1 MSFESTKNYKEY
13 LQYKQLKSTL
23 VCNYKGIDLIKALS
37 VDIIEITV
45 CKHKKTIKSILVSLL
60 RRLDIKPLHEAF
72 CQHKTVFTFNFPTRN
87 DHWDLVMAMSKDV
100 KDATVIPL
108 QYHYVFWFNFWLW
121 FKYFFS
127 ISCKVKTSF
136 RNRLYL
142 TARCLFFVR
151 IIKHLNIYFSD
162 NAYPTKIYVPFC
174 SQTYT
179 ESCLTLFFKQKG
191 LKTFNVFHGILGRYK
206 MFFTNDVVAG
216 ENILAEHI
224 LVFNETQKSD
234 LIRNFGIN
242 ANRIAI
248 AGNPKYSAKNIA
260 VKNSF
265 KSSIILGGISPFDV
279 YLEQLL
285 LLADKIAETEKISFS
300 LKPHPLS
307 RIQTTKTFQK
317 CKHIQLINKELTLK
331 QIFDSDKFD
340 FAITHNTSTYYECMY
355 YGLLSLRWGM
365 GENFDYDGFDDKF
378 YDMDS
383 FLQIVKRYKNEDMQI
398 MNQKIKRLLVN
409 SYGMGI
415 DNYGQLI
422 R

>member
-37 VDIIEITV
+37 VDIIEVFV
-45 CKHKKTIKSILVSLL
+45 CKHKKTIKNILVPLL
-60 RRLDIKPLHEAF
+60 RRLDIKPLHEAL
-72 CQHKTVFTFNFPTRN
+72 CQYKTVFTFDAPNRK
-87 DHWDLVMAMSKDV
+87 DHWNLVTAMSKDV

-108 QYHYVFWFNFWLW
+108 HYHYIFWFNFGLW

-127 ISCKVKTSF
+127 ISCKIKTSF

-151 IIKHLNIYFSD
+151 IIKNLNIYFSD
-162 NAYPTKIYVPFC
+162 NVYPSKIYVPFC

-179 ESCLTLFFKQKG
+179 EACLTLFFKQKG
-191 LKTFNVFHGILGRYK
+191 LKTFNVFHGIFGRYK
-206 MFFTNDVVAG
+206 MFLTNDVANG
-216 ENILAEHI
+216 ENILAEHV
-224 LVFNETQKSD
+224 LAFNETQKND
-234 LIRNFGIN
+234 LIKYFGIN
-242 ANRIAI
+242 TNRIAI
-248 AGNPKYSAKNIA
+248 AGNPKYPAKNIS

-265 KSSIILGGISPFDV
+265 KSAIILGGIYPYDS

-285 LLADKIAETEKISFS
+285 LLADKISQTEKISFS

-307 RIQTTKTFQK
+307 KIETTETFQN
-317 CKHIQLINKELTLK
+317 CKRIQLINKTITLK
-331 QIFDSDKFD
+331 QIFDSSNFD

-355 YGLLSLRWGM
+355 YGLLPLRWGV
-365 GENFDYDGFDDKF
+365 GENLNFEGFDDKF
-378 YDMDS
+378 YNIDS
-383 FLQIVKRYKNEDMQI
+383 FLQIIERNKREDIQI
-398 MNQKIKRLLVN
+398 MNQKIMRLLVR

-415 DNYGQLI
+415 NNYEQLI